1 MKKTKKNIMRLRL
14 LVSCLIGVLG
24 LGLASC
30 TQNFEEYNTNPDEP
44 TDEMLEGDNFKIG
57 AFFPQMQIS
66 VIPGGGGNPNQFQV
80 SQNLTGDVYSGYMT
94 GIGAWNNG
102 KNGTTAAFVITD
114 WQDIPFNR
122 VLASSISADL
132 NVKRQVGTDISNP
145 VVAFSTIL
153 KVACVHRFA
162 DMFGPLPYTKIAE
175 GGSLEIPYDSEEV
188 LYKSFFQELTDA
200 INTLTDY
207 TKKNPGASP
216 MADYDLVY
224 DGDYVKWVKF
234 ANSLKLRMAMRC
246 SYVDPTLA
254 QTNAEEA
261 VNHEYG
267 VITENADNAELKS
280 GKGIVINNPIQTVW
294 DTYSDCRMGSVMQS
308 YLTGYNDPRISAYF
322 SQTTISGNTGYF
334 GARTG
339 VAITN
344 KNSWTQFSA
353 PTGKF
358 EDPIVWLTAAE
369 CSFLKAEGALNGWN
383 MGTTPQ
389 EAYEQGIRLSFEEKG
404 VSGADSYMLDN
415 TSTPANYTNP
425 VFSAHSASAKSTIT
439 IKWDDASTEEK
450 KIERIITQKWIAL
463 YPNGTEA
470 WAEYRRTGYPAQFPM
485 IDNFSS
491 DVDNQVGPRRIPF
504 PNSEYLLNNSNV
516 SNAVQLLSVPYDGG
530 GTRLWWDVKAH

>member
-280 GKGIVINNPIQTVW
+280 GKG
-294 DTYSDCRMGSVMQS
+294 
-308 YLTGYNDPRISAYF
+308 
-322 SQTTISGNTGYF
+322 
-334 GARTG
+334 
-339 VAITN
+339 
-344 KNSWTQFSA
+344 
-353 PTGKF
+353 
-358 EDPIVWLTAAE
+358 
-369 CSFLKAEGALNGWN
+369 
-383 MGTTPQ
+383 
-389 EAYEQGIRLSFEEKG
+389 
-404 VSGADSYMLDN
+404 
-415 TSTPANYTNP
+415 
-425 VFSAHSASAKSTIT
+425 
-439 IKWDDASTEEK
+439 
-450 KIERIITQKWIAL
+450 
-463 YPNGTEA
+463 
-470 WAEYRRTGYPAQFPM
+470 
-485 IDNFSS
+485 
-491 DVDNQVGPRRIPF
+491 
-504 PNSEYLLNNSNV
+504 
-516 SNAVQLLSVPYDGG
+516 
-530 GTRLWWDVKAH
+530 